1 MEGFIEQGFIQE
13 LPYGIPIEKAL
24 DDGMQYLFIEIP
36 RVTNWLEVWF
46 TPHHKFIDHQIF
58 ILSEGPTASIGF
70 VVSQQ
75 ATFLSDFVSA
85 IIQLYGGINMVDDTI
100 MLTFIKRFIYEL
112 IIIFIDLCSL
122 RLTLAMWLIINPY
135 TLPWFVLVTATEWF
149 TEALSGIFP
158 AFFGIEVSGTL
169 LLTILANIANYIK
182 NLVFT
187 MPYLPSERI
196 ATTIGKHEVYKFEGL
211 PKLWLQYEIPD
222 ELREEWFTNRRDIL
236 DMLIKNYGHENIND
250 KLQIDFLPSH
260 IIEEFYKLKFGGLID
275 IQFFLNDLITNYFVH
290 LP

>member
-85 IIQLYGGINMVDDTI
+85 IIQLYGGINMVDDTV
-100 MLTFIKRFIYEL
+100 MLTFIKRFVYEL
-112 IIIFIDLCSL
+112 IIIFMFLTSEKFKNWSINRILNSEQFLCVKFSNWMYINSVINCF
-122 RLTLAMWLIINPY
+122 LAVKKCP
-135 TLPWFVLVTATEWF
+135 A
-149 TEALSGIFP
+149 IF
-158 AFFGIEVSGTL
+158 FSTKKNGVS
-169 LLTILANIANYIK
+169 
-182 NLVFT
+182 
-187 MPYLPSERI
+187 
-196 ATTIGKHEVYKFEGL
+196 
-211 PKLWLQYEIPD
+211 
-222 ELREEWFTNRRDIL
+222 
-236 DMLIKNYGHENIND
+236 
-250 KLQIDFLPSH
+250 
-260 IIEEFYKLKFGGLID
+260 
-275 IQFFLNDLITNYFVH
+275 
-290 LP
+290 